1 MLFQVFNESK
11 GFVLEGGFIVVGC
24 AQSKLA
30 LHPTLSFHNRSAELV
45 DLEGRCTELLGIAAV
60 RLPFSSRSAVQMCSL
75 GAFFNRF
82 AHFIQG
88 R

>member
-1 MLFQVFNESK
+1 M
-11 GFVLEGGFIVVGC
+11 LEGGFVVVGC

-45 DLEGRCTELLGIAAV
+45 DLEGRCTELLGVAAMW
-60 RLPFSSRSAVQMCSL
+60 LLFSSCFAVQMCSL

-88 R
+88 K